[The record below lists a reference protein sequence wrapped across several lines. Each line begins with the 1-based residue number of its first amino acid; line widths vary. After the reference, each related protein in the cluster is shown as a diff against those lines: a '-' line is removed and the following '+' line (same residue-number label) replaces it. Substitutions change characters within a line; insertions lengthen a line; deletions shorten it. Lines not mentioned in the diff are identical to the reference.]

1 MRNSGGK
8 TLIKEKVIKFFWTQG
23 YVKKKVIRGLFRFNI
38 SVHLNSN
45 YTLDL
50 ICSMMISLRVITNSV
65 NGGEN
70 AFPYF
75 REKKSSKWLFFST
88 YRMGLAISLVATV
101 KEKVS
106 YLLQQKDRD
115 IIPFICSC
123 IYKIE
128 ICYKPENYLLEI
140 LWKWKNQQQI
150 LFFILTIKEFS

>member
-23 YVKKKVIRGLFRFNI
+23 YVKKEVIRGLFRFFCPLEFQLYPRP
-38 SVHLNSN
+38 HLF
-45 YTLDL
+45 YDDF
-50 ICSMMISLRVITNSV
+50 SLRVITSV

-70 AFPYF
+70 AFLYF
-75 REKKSSKWLFFST
+75 RNFISSKWLFFST

-140 LWKWKNQQQI
+140 LRKWKNQLQI
-150 LFFILTIKEFS
+150 LFFLLTIKEFS

>member
-50 ICSMMISLRVITNSV
+50 ICSMMISLRVITSV
-65 NGGEN
+65 NGGKN

-75 REKKSSKWLFFST
+75 RNFISSKWLFFST
-88 YRMGLAISLVATV
+88 YRMGLAISLVATI

-106 YLLQQKDRD
+106 YLLKQKDKD

-150 LFFILTIKEFS
+150 LFFLLTIKEFS

>member
-1 MRNSGGK
+1 MWR
-8 TLIKEKVIKFFWTQG
+8 
-23 YVKKKVIRGLFRFNI
+23 KKWLEVYLGL

-50 ICSMMISLRVITNSV
+50 ICSMMISLRVITSV
-65 NGGEN
+65 NGGKN

-75 REKKSSKWLFFST
+75 GNFISSKWLFFST

-128 ICYKPENYLLEI
+128 ICWKLSTGNSQKMEKPTANFI
-140 LWKWKNQQQI
+140 FPTHNQRI
-150 LFFILTIKEFS
+150 FIKK

>member
-50 ICSMMISLRVITNSV
+50 ICAMMISLRVITSV
-65 NGGEN
+65 NGGKN

-75 REKKSSKWLFFST
+75 GNFISSKWLFFST

-106 YLLQQKDRD
+106 YFLQQLQTWKLSTGNSQKMEK
-115 IIPFICSC
+115 PTANFIF
-123 IYKIE
+123 
-128 ICYKPENYLLEI
+128 P
-140 LWKWKNQQQI
+140 
-150 LFFILTIKEFS
+150 ILTIKEFS